1 MAPPQKRRKVVET
14 ADFGDVVYADEVSAG
29 THSHVVEHISPIQW
43 HSAPTRQVPQHI
55 EEVHLQIH
63 NQAIGA
69 VDSYAELRK
78 RQAAGT
84 GSSSL
89 EQVLSVTV
97 AAAVAIDG
105 STTAVSTTTSSI
117 SGQATFSSTAT
128 ISTVVS
134 TAALSISPSAVIS
147 SSASTSVGSSAIS
160 SSSENSTQ
168 SSTSS
173 GTGISSTSSA
183 NTSDGLIGLSPAAA
197 SGTVSGTSTNST
209 SATTTRSGSLTTG
222 LSATGSTSQNLT
234 TSEYLFLSDGKTF
247 TTSTTINL
255 ASSASRT
262 ASSDESSTTDSS
274 STSSLTLGAA
284 FYLSTLEDG
293 TLVTISRSNEAY
305 ATTFANGFQ
314 TTIPAA
320 SGSYLTTTG
329 SDGSALTSYQSPSP
343 TSTNLNG
350 QSVTSAPV
358 GVGAGVNGQSTQT
371 SASSSSTSSAA
382 SSNDNSNNNN
392 NNTAPPGT
400 IAGGVVGGAAGLAVI
415 LLIAMLFLRWSRGKA
430 QGGHQA
436 LPANTGVS
444 PTNDQVSSVS
454 RGPGMAERAGL
465 MPVFGAVPALFR
477 HQNRSQDTAGAG
489 TERSFERVAGT
500 GRKMPSS
507 FSPGM
512 SAVGAGAGVGGG
524 GGAAAAGGVPYAMPL
539 QSQENNLSTTS
550 FYRDSTGFYGG
561 EGSSP
566 PENPFEP
573 GTASAAI
580 GEGGAGVAGAA
591 AGKEEMTLSP
601 GPRRTPTV
609 HGPGPYRMST
619 PAATASSPGMEGF
632 GPAGTSPA
640 VASFERSETPGSLE
654 HSRGSRFTEEV

>member
-29 THSHVVEHISPIQW
+29 THSHGVEHISPIQW

-69 VDSYAELRK
+69 VDSYGELRK

-84 GSSSL
+84 GSSSG
-89 EQVLSVTV
+89 EQILSVTV

-105 STTAVSTTTSSI
+105 STTALSTATSSI
-117 SGQATFSSTAT
+117 PGQATFSSTAT

-134 TAALSISPSAVIS
+134 TAALSHSPSAVIS
-147 SSASTSVGSSAIS
+147 SSASSSGGSSTIS
-160 SSSENSTQ
+160 SSSENS
-168 SSTSS
+168 SSTGS
-173 GTGISSTSSA
+173 SSTSSA
-183 NTSDGLIGLSPAAA
+183 NTSDGLIGFSPAAA
-197 SGTVSGTSTNST
+197 SGTISGTSTNST
-209 SATTTRSGSLTTG
+209 STTTTRSGSLTTG
-222 LSATGSTSQNLT
+222 LGATGSTSQNLT
-234 TSEYLFLSDGKTF
+234 TSEYPFISDGKTF

-255 ASSASRT
+255 ASSASQT
-262 ASSDESSTTDSS
+262 ASSDEPSTTDSS

-284 FYLSTLEDG
+284 FYLSTLDDG

-305 ATTFANGFQ
+305 ATTFPNGLQ

-329 SDGSALTSYQSPSP
+329 SDGSTLTSYQSASP
-343 TSTNLNG
+343 TGTNSNG
-350 QSVTSAPV
+350 QSVTSAPL
-358 GVGAGVNGQSTQT
+358 GVGAGVNGQGSPT
-371 SASSSSTSSAA
+371 SASVSSTSSAA
-382 SSNDNSNNNN
+382 SSNDNNNNN

-415 LLIAMLFLRWSRGKA
+415 LLIAMLFLRWSRRRA

-454 RGPGMAERAGL
+454 RSGPGMAERAGL

-477 HQNRSQDTAGAG
+477 HQNRSQDTAGG
-489 TERSFERVAGT
+489 TTERSFERVAGT

-512 SAVGAGAGVGGG
+512 SAGGVGLGGVGG
-524 GGAAAAGGVPYAMPL
+524 GGAAAAAAGGAPYAMPL
-539 QSQENNLSTTS
+539 QSQDNNLSTTS

-573 GTASAAI
+573 GSAGTAAI
-580 GEGGAGVAGAA
+580 GGGGAGAVAGAA
-591 AGKEEMTLSP
+591 AKEEMTLSP

-609 HGPGPYRMST
+609 HAPGPYRMST
-619 PAATASSPGMEGF
+619 PAASASSPGIGGF
-632 GPAGTSPA
+632 GPVGTHHPA
-640 VASFERSETPGSLE
+640 MASFERSETPGGSLE
-654 HSRGSRFTEEV
+654 QNRGSRFTEEV